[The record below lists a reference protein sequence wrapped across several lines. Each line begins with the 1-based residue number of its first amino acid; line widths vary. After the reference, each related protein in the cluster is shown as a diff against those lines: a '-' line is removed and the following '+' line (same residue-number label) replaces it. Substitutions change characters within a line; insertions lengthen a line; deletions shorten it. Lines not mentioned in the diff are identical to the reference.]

1 MGRALLCFYEQ
12 FVPKWKVA
20 ADASLPQKNDRI
32 IVNRSFR
39 TAEMLSL
46 KWLQASGFHGPSSGS
61 TISSMPA
68 LAFPKELRKTA
79 AVVWIVRAT
88 CAEWRHGG
96 NEHFALR
103 EPALMN

>member
-1 MGRALLCFYEQ
+1 MRGALLCFYEQ

-68 LAFPKELRKTA
+68 LAFPEELRKTA